1 MTLQEKVWFKGLI
14 ERRKSLFNA
23 LQDPAAG
30 NMWKS
35 FIDEL
40 YSDDAHFVYE
50 LLQNADDAEATC
62 AEFILREDELIFKHN
77 GTRKFSISDPYNEKE
92 DTNNGILGDIN
103 SITSYGNSNKRFS
116 SAKEDSEQVN
126 KIGKFGIGF
135 KSIFCYTIKPEIF
148 ETNFSF
154 RIENIIIPVLLDYDY
169 PERKEDET
177 VFKIPFGIPEGNH
190 LKISPCTPSKAF
202 NEIKE
207 KLSTLDCPTLFLPNL
222 QEVKFKIGDTVGI
235 YKKEITERKEVGDN
249 TWSERLVLTDGKSE
263 KQNLWLFSRKANGI
277 NYSVGFFS

>member
-1 MTLQEKVWFKGLI
+1 M
-14 ERRKSLFNA
+14 
-23 LQDPAAG
+23 
-30 NMWKS
+30 
-35 FIDEL
+35 
-40 YSDDAHFVYE
+40 
-50 LLQNADDAEATC
+50 
-62 AEFILREDELIFKHN
+62 
-77 GTRKFSISDPYNEKE
+77 
-92 DTNNGILGDIN
+92 
-103 SITSYGNSNKRFS
+103 
-116 SAKEDSEQVN
+116 EQVN